1 MPMPHRSGRMIFKA
15 DTRRHHTGLWS
26 LMAITPV
33 VLWIMG
39 SLGWMPL
46 APQAPQPASVM
57 LGER

>member
-1 MPMPHRSGRMIFKA
+1 MPIPNRSGRLIFKA
-15 DTRRHHTGLWS
+15 DTKRHHAGFWS

-33 VLWIMG
+33 VLWLMG

-46 APQAPQPASVM
+46 APEAPHQTNVM